1 MRYEEEMEDKKIEKQ
16 IKKQKRMNS
25 VFSGTS
31 SFMSMTDQSMD
42 ASKSQDGE
50 NEYEEMLIKLEG
62 DVRNHIR
69 VLFVS

>member
-1 MRYEEEMEDKKIEKQ
+1 MEDKKIEKQ